1 MEYVPGLSLHV
12 KFLSFDR
19 TTEADPVTAA
29 IKEEILIF

>member
-1 MEYVPGLSLHV
+1 MEYVPGLSPYV

-19 TTEADPVTAA
+19 TTEADLATAV